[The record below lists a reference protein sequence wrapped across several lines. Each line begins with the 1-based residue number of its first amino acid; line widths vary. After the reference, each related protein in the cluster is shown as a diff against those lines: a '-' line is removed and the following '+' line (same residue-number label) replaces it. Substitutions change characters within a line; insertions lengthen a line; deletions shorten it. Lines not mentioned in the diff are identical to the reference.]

1 MAPPLGGVRSL
12 SKECGSTSHGVQLRD
27 MRTLHSFL
35 TICDVVVF
43 KKVLKIVIFRK
54 ILDGDPRL
62 RTKVRGLVLN
72 AIAFKTEPNTVV
84 RALKLVRGDSD
95 IRGVVVKIVRVLK
108 FVRIRI
114 LKIQKSGV

>member
-1 MAPPLGGVRSL
+1 MF
-12 SKECGSTSHGVQLRD
+12 
-27 MRTLHSFL
+27 FL
-35 TICDVVVF
+35 T
-43 KKVLKIVIFRK
+43 
-54 ILDGDPRL
+54 RL

>member
-1 MAPPLGGVRSL
+1 MVEKHCERVFEMIKNDQKRS
-12 SKECGSTSHGVQLRD
+12 
-27 MRTLHSFL
+27 
-35 TICDVVVF
+35 
-43 KKVLKIVIFRK
+43 
-54 ILDGDPRL
+54 RL
-62 RTKVRGLVLN
+62 RTKVRVLVLN

-114 LKIQKSGV
+114 LKIQKSGF